1 MDIMS
6 IGATPLEETC
16 AQVGSIDY
24 EARSIRECRVFRRM
38 LERIK
43 PVPPG
48 VKAQYRIKAFAHDFG
63 SYREV
68 CVQYDANDAAAVE
81 FTYGLEAST
90 PARWDDLAIAE
101 LLWFENRA
109 LYAQKLAKGDIDDL
123 DVPEVYRTAAPPEG
137 ITLEAL
143 IQSTTAGRGVE
154 PERVAA

>member
-1 MDIMS
+1 MDMIN
-6 IGATPLEETC
+6 IGAVPTSENC
-16 AQVGSIDY
+16 AQVGSIDH

-43 PVPPG
+43 PVPQG
-48 VKAQYRIKAFAHDFG
+48 VNAQYRVKAFAHDFG

-68 CVQYDANDAAAVE
+68 CVQYDANDAAATDFAYGVE
-81 FTYGLEAST
+81 ADT
-90 PARWDDLAIAE
+90 PERWDEIAIAE

-123 DVPEVYRTAAPPEG
+123 DVPELYRTAAPPEG

-143 IQSTTAGRGVE
+143 IPVTTVGRLVE
-154 PERVAA
+154 SERVAA